1 MKKDVTYLFI
11 FTLFIACALNEE
23 IAPRNISESVF
34 GFVTRNIQKD
44 RTEILSDMKEIT
56 KQGMIHF
63 EIFDEAGR
71 LITILRSPADFS
83 EDFEKNFHISKMTIT
98 SVSIAQLALPT
109 HPSFQD

>member
-1 MKKDVTYLFI
+1 
-11 FTLFIACALNEE
+11 
-23 IAPRNISESVF
+23 
-34 GFVTRNIQKD
+34 
-44 RTEILSDMKEIT
+44 
-56 KQGMIHF
+56 MIHF

>member
-1 MKKDVTYLFI
+1 MKKVITYLFI
-11 FTLFIACALNEE
+11 LSLFIACALNEE

-44 RTEILSDMKEIT
+44 RTEILRDMKEIT

-83 EDFEKNFHISKMTIT
+83 RDFEENFNISKMTIK
-98 SVSIAQLALPT
+98 SVSVAQFALPT
-109 HPSFQD
+109 DLPFKD